1 MIFRLDW
8 KAVNS
13 WTIREEAWTS
23 VSRGLKKA
31 IDNIIQS
38 KQYISE
44 KLDQDKKEFTTQ
56 KRNNSISEKELILR
70 FLQLYSRWWFN
81 IPRMINWGS
90 ERKGFESL
98 KKIEKNN
105 FEKFLH
111 ELIKDKKVKVKIN
124 EKNTSFLFKIV

>member
-1 MIFRLDW
+1 
-8 KAVNS
+8 
-13 WTIREEAWTS
+13 
-23 VSRGLKKA
+23 
-31 IDNIIQS
+31 
-38 KQYISE
+38 
-44 KLDQDKKEFTTQ
+44 
-56 KRNNSISEKELILR
+56 
-70 FLQLYSRWWFN
+70 
-81 IPRMINWGS
+81 MINWGS